1 MSREDIRAKITASDD
16 LPREPVDVPWLDE
29 KIYVRGL
36 SGDEKDEWYARNM
49 PDGDFRWRSGLTA
62 SLLVKT
68 LVTEDGERI
77 FDDNETD
84 VLGRKSAA
92 VLSELMAVAMRLSG
106 LNEETE
112 VAVEEG
118 FGNAQDGA
126 STSG

>member
-1 MSREDIRAKITASDD
+1 MNREEMRAKISAADD
-16 LPREPVDVPWLDE
+16 LPREPVEVPWFDE
-29 KIYVRGL
+29 KLYIRGL

-49 PDGDFRWRSGLTA
+49 PNGDFQWRSGLTS

-68 LVTEDGERI
+68 LVTEDGDRL
-77 FDDNETD
+77 FGDDETEA
-84 VLGRKSAA
+84 LGRKSAA

-126 STSG
+126 SSSV